1 MKAEFEE
8 LLLEN
13 MDSMYN
19 LGYRLTMNRADAEDL
34 VQKASLRAYRF
45 FHKFERGTNFKGW
58 VLTILRNIFINDY
71 RKKKKEPNKVDYDAV
86 ESFVGMPNFG
96 GFEEEVFGEELQV
109 SIDELPEEMKTTLI
123 LYYVDGL
130 AYKEIAQTMD
140 CPIGTVM
147 SRLYMARQLLK
158 KKLTLK
164 LNKEAR
170 EDGREKV

>member
-19 LGYRLTMNRADAEDL
+19 LGYRLTLNREDAADL
-34 VQKASLRAYRF
+34 VQKASLRAFRF

-58 VLTILRNIFINDY
+58 ILTILRNIFINDY
-71 RKKKKEPNKVDYDAV
+71 RKRKKEPYKVDYDAV
-86 ESFVGMPNFG
+86 ENFVGMPNFG
-96 GFEEEVFGEELQV
+96 GFEEEVFGEDLQV
-109 SIDELPEEMKTTLI
+109 SIDELPEEMRTALI

-130 AYKEIAQTMD
+130 SYKEIAQVMK
-140 CPIGTVM
+140 CPLGTVM
-147 SRLYMARQLLK
+147 SRLFMARQLLK
-158 KKLTLK
+158 KKLNHK
-164 LNKEAR
+164 LNKKAR